1 MFGHDGS
8 MGSKGDKPRK
18 GKHPLPKVSKY
29 EEANDLPLPGVG
41 GSGGARA
48 GDGSRFGHGS
58 DHHGTK
64 QPGTVGKFLLR
75 TLGLRPK
82 G

>member
-1 MFGHDGS
+1 
-8 MGSKGDKPRK
+8 MGSSGDKPRK
-18 GKHPLPKVSKY
+18 GKHPLAKVPKY

-41 GSGGARA
+41 GGGGAGA
-48 GDGSRFGHGS
+48 GGGSRFGHGS

-64 QPGTVGKFLLR
+64 QPGKAGKFLLR

-82 G
+82 GRQPN